1 MIRLLEHSFLI
12 TSHYRAF
19 VGHVRVVFIVTARGG
34 EHGVGSNHRRG
45 CRIPVPTMYAPRI
58 RKSPETKEREYRES
72 LERYR
77 MAIHD
82 TVDQQ
87 RQNIIRER
95 RAMEIEELLQILE
108 W

>member
-1 MIRLLEHSFLI
+1 MVWDP
-12 TSHYRAF
+12 T
-19 VGHVRVVFIVTARGG
+19 TG
-34 EHGVGSNHRRG
+34 EDVAYLFPPCTPLR
-45 CRIPVPTMYAPRI
+45 RI

>member
-1 MIRLLEHSFLI
+1 M
-12 TSHYRAF
+12 
-19 VGHVRVVFIVTARGG
+19 VWD
-34 EHGVGSNHRRG
+34 
-45 CRIPVPTMYAPRI
+45 PTTIEDDAYLFPPCTPLHRI
-58 RKSPETKEREYRES
+58 RKSPETEEREHRES

-95 RAMEIEELLQILE
+95 RAMEFEEVLRFLE
-108 W
+108 R